1 MSEKI
6 SALVDEVVDKKN
18 LPELIEELCEDPLLQ
33 ERWQRYHLIRSAIRG
48 ECTTAYFESVYGTS
62 EAATDTAASSLFA
75 VKRQRKANVGLV
87 QDLRERWGS
96 WVNGFGLAAALSAAA
111 VFGFVSNSI
120 FETQLSDPKKPY
132 AESFYVGSDA
142 LVWQD
147 HSNQD
152 AHEIVSANYLNET
165 LLAHNDF
172 TSLFSI
178 NGLSNY
184 ARMVSYDN

>member
-6 SALVDEVVDKKN
+6 SALVDEVVDEN
-18 LPELIEELCEDPLLQ
+18 CLPELIEELCEDPLLQ

-48 ECTTAYFESVYGTS
+48 ECTTAYFESVYGIS
-62 EAATDTAASSLFA
+62 ETTTDTTAPSLFA
-75 VKRQRKANVGLV
+75 FKRQQNLV
-87 QDLRERWGS
+87 QGLRERWGG
-96 WVNGFGLAAALSAAA
+96 WVNGFVLAAALSTAA

-120 FETQLSDPKKPY
+120 FDTQLSDPQKSY
-132 AESFYVGSDA
+132 VESFYVGNDA
-142 LVWQD
+142 LVWQA

-152 AHEIVSANYLNET
+152 AHEFVNASYLNET

-172 TSLFSI
+172 NGLSSI

>member
-6 SALVDEVVDKKN
+6 SALVDDVVDEN
-18 LPELIEELCEDPLLQ
+18 CMPELIDELCEDPLLQ

-62 EAATDTAASSLFA
+62 EAVTDTPAPPLFSF
-75 VKRQRKANVGLV
+75 KRQRKERVGLV
-87 QDLRERWGS
+87 HDLRERWGG

-120 FETQLSDPKKPY
+120 FDTQLSDPQKSY
-132 AESFYVGSDA
+132 AESFYVGNDA
-142 LVWQD
+142 LVWQA

-152 AHEIVSANYLNET
+152 AHKIVNANYLNET

-172 TSLFSI
+172 TGLYSI

>member
-6 SALVDEVVDKKN
+6 SELVDDAVDEN
-18 LPELIEELCEDPLLQ
+18 CLPEVIEELCEDPLLQ

-48 ECTTAYFESVYGTS
+48 ECTTAYFESVYGIP
-62 EAATDTAASSLFA
+62 EAATDTPAQSLFA
-75 VKRQRKANVGLV
+75 FKRQRKEKVGLIH
-87 QDLRERWGS
+87 DLRERWGG

-120 FETQLSDPKKPY
+120 FDSQQSDPQNSY
-132 AESFYVGSDA
+132 AESFYVGNDA
-142 LVWQD
+142 LVWQA

-152 AHEIVSANYLNET
+152 VHKSVSTNYLNET

-172 TSLFSI
+172 TGLFSI

-184 ARMVSYDN
+184 ARMVAYDN

>member
-6 SALVDEVVDKKN
+6 SALVDEVVDEQH

-48 ECTTAYFESVYGTS
+48 ECTTAYFESVYGIS
-62 EAATDTAASSLFA
+62 EVARDMDAPSMFA
-75 VKRQRKANVGLV
+75 FERQRKANVGWV
-87 QDLRERWGS
+87 RDFRERWGS
-96 WVNGFGLAAALSAAA
+96 WVSGFGLAAALSAAA

-120 FETQLSDPKKPY
+120 FDTQLSDPQKSY
-132 AESFYVGSDA
+132 AESFYLGNDA
-142 LVWQD
+142 LVWQA
-147 HSNQD
+147 HSSQD

-172 TSLFSI
+172 TGLFSI

-184 ARMVSYDN
+184 ARMVSYNN

>member
-6 SALVDEVVDKKN
+6 SALIDEVVDEN
-18 LPELIEELCEDPLLQ
+18 CLPELIEELCEDPLLQ

-48 ECTTAYFESVYGTS
+48 ECTTAYFESVYGVS
-62 EAATDTAASSLFA
+62 EEEADTDAPSLFA
-75 VKRQRKANVGLV
+75 FRRQRKVNVGWV
-87 QDLRERWGS
+87 HDLRERWGS

-111 VFGFVSNSI
+111 VFGFISSSI
-120 FETQLSDPKKPY
+120 FDTQLSDPQKSY
-132 AESFYVGSDA
+132 TESFYVGNDA
-142 LVWQD
+142 LVWQA

-152 AHEIVSANYLNET
+152 THEIVNANYLNET

-172 TSLFSI
+172 TGLYSI

>member
-6 SALVDEVVDKKN
+6 SALVDEVVDERY

-48 ECTTAYFESVYGTS
+48 ECTTAYFESVYGVS
-62 EAATDTAASSLFA
+62 EEATDTVAPSLLAF
-75 VKRQRKANVGLV
+75 KRQRKVNVGWV
-87 QDLRERWGS
+87 HDLRERWGS
-96 WVNGFGLAAALSAAA
+96 WVNGFGLAAALSTAA
-111 VFGFVSNSI
+111 VFGFISNSI
-120 FETQLSDPKKPY
+120 FDTQLSDPQNSY
-132 AESFYVGSDA
+132 AESFYVGNDA
-142 LVWQD
+142 LVWQA

-152 AHEIVSANYLNET
+152 AHEIVNANYLNET

-172 TSLFSI
+172 TGLYSI